1 MINYNIKRE
10 HIEGLILSCFLNQHR
25 TLELDKMEFEAYKL
39 PFELFKA
46 NNTHRMI
53 AKAIYNLQNEN
64 KVVDEVLIHDYITSK
79 TKLNEEEYLQV
90 HTYTWCSFDTMLSY
104 LKMLED
110 LDKEEKRMELLKG
123 LR

>member
-1 MINYNIKRE
+1 
-10 HIEGLILSCFLNQHR
+10 
-25 TLELDKMEFEAYKL
+25 MEFEAYKL

-46 NNTHRMI
+46 NNTHKMI

-110 LDKEEKRMELLKG
+110 LDKEEKRMELLRG

>member
-25 TLELDKMEFEAYKL
+25 TLEMDKIEFEVYKL

-46 NNTHRMI
+46 NNTHKMI

-79 TKLNEEEYLQV
+79 AKLNEEEYLQV